1 MSIAKY
7 ITASEALG
15 QWRDKLESGEKPRF
29 YPLGT
34 GELERIEI
42 GPGNIVMAGG
52 MPGAGKTALVMQCVC
67 HALIATQTLRAIVCN
82 VEMSPSVLLDRQLS
96 RISGIDLDTIRYRD
110 FTEGHSERIDAALQ
124 VMDTFIDRLCFV
136 RPPFDLSNVAA
147 TVDAFTGGNCDDVLL
162 VLDYI
167 QRIKPPGDYGDKRG
181 SVDASMS
188 YLREFADAGAAVMV
202 VAAVGRQKDSR
213 GRTSYDGDSLNLASF
228 RESSELEFGCDD
240 AFILAT
246 EPGSQTRILKHLK
259 ARNTEPKDIALHFDG
274 ATQSFTCVDMPTKPT
289 RQAREKKSELDKSLA
304 NLWNADVPV
313 AGCDEEDDE

>member
-7 ITASEALG
+7 ITASEALD
-15 QWRDKLESGEKPRF
+15 QWRDKLESGEKPKF
-29 YPLGT
+29 YPIGT

-42 GPGNIVMAGG
+42 GPGLISMFGG
-52 MPGAGKTALVMQCVC
+52 APGAGKTAFTTQSVC
-67 HALIATQTLRAIVCN
+67 NALIATPTLRAIVCN
-82 VEMSPSVLLDRQLS
+82 VEMHPSVLLDRQLA
-96 RISGIDLDTIRYRD
+96 RLSGIDLNTIRYREFD
-110 FTEGHSERIDAALQ
+110 ESHSERVDAALR

-136 RPPFDLSNVAA
+136 RPPFDLGNVAG
-147 TVDAFTGGNCDDVLL
+147 TVDAFTGGDCDDVLM

-167 QRIKPPGDYGDKRG
+167 QRIKPPGEHGDKRG
-181 SVDASMS
+181 SVDASMG

-202 VAAVGRQKDSR
+202 LSAIGRQKDSR
-213 GRTSYDGDSLNLASF
+213 GRSSYDGDSLNLASF

-274 ATQSFTCVDMPTKPT
+274 ATQSFTCVDMPTKTT
-289 RQAREKKSELDKSLA
+289 RQTREKKSELDKSLA